1 MKEFQISDWLLKRP
15 QVAFLSFTWN
25 VVSGISVLI
34 RRFGLLEGSSCNS
47 IVFGQAADAEH
58 AAISKDRTM
67 FVTCS
72 SAVLQCVP
80 SLSRWKVCIDMKP
93 FRKRNDLLRRNIHVS
108 LSDAFERSISLNLLV
123 NRSSFSSLFYFA
135 YS

>member
-1 MKEFQISDWLLKRP
+1 MKESQFSDWLLKRP

-47 IVFGQAADAEH
+47 VVFGQAADAEN

-93 FRKRNDLLRRNIHVS
+93 FRKRNDLLRRNIHDSKAEFRLAAV
-108 LSDAFERSISLNLLV
+108 
-123 NRSSFSSLFYFA
+123 
-135 YS
+135 